1 MKRKIIQIDEA
12 ECTGCGECIDI
23 CAEAALEMVDN
34 KAKVVK
40 DFYCDGMGACL
51 DVCPVDALKIVEK
64 EVAEYD
70 PAKTYEH
77 VKKQRGEEEAQ
88 KVHGIEEINKD
99 EDPSATLRTGEDKMK
114 CGCPGTMMKDF
125 RDKNE
130 GDIQEKVNIKSAL
143 RQWPIQLHLIMPQ
156 APYFENADLLI
167 SADCVPFALANFHT
181 DFLQGKTL
189 IMFCPKLDQEQEVYL
204 EKLTEIFKTQNIKSI
219 TTLRMEVPCCGGV
232 KHLAEEAMKKSG
244 KDISIKDVVVSVG
257 GEVV

>member
-12 ECTGCGECIDI
+12 KCNGCGACIDI
-23 CAEAALEMVDN
+23 CAEVALELVDN

-64 EVAEYD
+64 EVAQYD
-70 PAKTYEH
+70 PIKTYKH
-77 VKKQRGEEEAQ
+77 VKKQRGEAEAE
-88 KVHGIEEINKD
+88 KVHGIEEAKK
-99 EDPSATLRTGEDKMK
+99 EEDKMK

-125 RDKNE
+125 RDKDD
-130 GDIQEKVNIKSAL
+130 GDTQEKVNIKSAL

-181 DFLQGKTL
+181 DFLQGKAL

-219 TTLRMEVPCCGGV
+219 TALRMEVPCCGGI
-232 KHLAEEAMKKSG
+232 KHLTEEALKKAG
-244 KDISIKDVVVSVG
+244 KNIDIKDMVVSVG
-257 GEVV
+257 GEIST